1 MVPNILT
8 GLFYVLGYYTQLCR
22 LSPLFC
28 HTFCHTTSFTNA
40 PSMKLQISAEMVKF
54 RSKAKFGEAQGRS

>member
-22 LSPLFC
+22 LSPSFC
-28 HTFCHTTSFTNA
+28 SMTSITNA
-40 PSMKLQISAEMVKF
+40 PSMKLQISAEMVKV
-54 RSKAKFGEAQGRS
+54 RSKAKCGKAQGRS